1 MTPPASD
8 HEHHHRVTLCRSG
21 RDLDQR
27 EIDMTTITI
36 TSDPEMTQGTG
47 LRAMRRPV
55 HATPTELGR
64 GV

>member
-1 MTPPASD
+1 
-8 HEHHHRVTLCRSG
+8 
-21 RDLDQR
+21 
-27 EIDMTTITI
+27 MTTITI